1 MDFNSFEIFF
11 PPVPREEN
19 NADSGIFV
27 MKSIELWSPRS
38 LLCNEFDKSDIDI
51 IRIQLANK
59 IFFNEKN
66 KMLQTETE
74 HLVQSWASK
83 GNLSCAGKRD
93 QV

>member
-1 MDFNSFEIFF
+1 
-11 PPVPREEN
+11 
-19 NADSGIFV
+19 

-83 GNLSCAGKRD
+83 VSSYCFFFSFPKYSLCI
-93 QV
+93 VELFLY